1 MKKINSCL
9 VLASIT
15 AFALIGCNQQPPDV
29 VSTPGS
35 TTVVHDKTPS
45 APNVTVNTPP
55 SNNTTVI
62 PPSSPSTN
70 STTVT
75 TPDGTSSSTTTK
87 TTG

>member
-9 VLASIT
+9 VLASIA
-15 AFALIGCNQQPPDV
+15 AFTLIGCNQPPDV
-29 VSTPGS
+29 DTTPGS

-55 SNNTTVI
+55 ST
-62 PPSSPSTN
+62 PPSTN

-75 TPDGTSSSTTTK
+75 TPDGSSSSTTTK